1 VTFWPSRHKY
11 RDFEFSEGDSDDVL
25 TEHWDCPTCSHSMPS
40 LKDAKKDDVIE
51 CNNCG
56 TGMKVTHASMQV
68 SVTRV
73 EMVEQGDEGGL
84 HLVLVMEN
92 GMRLVL

>member
-1 VTFWPSRHKY
+1 MTFWPSTNKY
-11 RDFEFSEGDSDDVL
+11 RQFEFREGDSDDVL
-25 TEHWDCPTCSHSMPS
+25 TEHWDCPTCNFSMPS
-40 LKDAKKDDVIE
+40 LKDVKKDDVVE
-51 CNNCG
+51 CKNCG
-56 TGMKVTHASMQV
+56 TKMKVTHAPMTV

-84 HLVLVMEN
+84 RLVMVMEN